1 MKPRGLLNPE
11 ALGELF
17 SLERRAPPPD
27 LAHLI
32 EVHWTVSW
40 DLRGREPYRSEV
52 LPHPCVHVVCE
63 SSGAATVHGV
73 AHARFERR
81 LEGRGWAMGTKFL
94 PGGFAPFTDR
104 PVSELTDRVLGLR
117 DVFGTSADDLRP
129 AAETTPQALIPQVHR
144 FLRGRLSSEPDP
156 RRELVQTVAA
166 EMLTADP
173 GERVADFAARHHV
186 SERTLQRLFAAYVGI
201 GPKWVLQRYRLHE
214 AIEQLAGRRD
224 VDWARFA
231 LDLGYY
237 DQAHFNR
244 DFRSLVGR
252 TPAAYGRPGQTAAGS
267 GGREPRTA
275 AS

>member
-1 MKPRGLLNPE
+1 VNARGLLNPE
-11 ALGELF
+11 ALGQVF
-17 SLERRAPPPD
+17 SLDRRAPPPD

-32 EVHWTVSW
+32 ETHWTVSW

-52 LPHPCVHVVCE
+52 LPHPCVHLVFE
-63 SSGAATVHGV
+63 SRGEAAVHGV

-81 LEGRGWAMGTKFL
+81 LSGAGWAMGTKFR
-94 PGGFAPFTDR
+94 PGGFAPFMDR
-104 PVSELTDRVLGLR
+104 PVSELTDRVLALR
-117 DVFGTSADDLRP
+117 AVLGPD
-129 AAETTPQALIPQVHR
+129 AAALEQAPPEHPEQLLPRLHA
-144 FLRGRLSSEPDP
+144 FLRARLSTEPDP
-156 RRELVQTVAA
+156 RRELVQAIAA
-166 EMLTADP
+166 EMLAADP

-201 GPKWVLQRYRLHE
+201 GPKWVLRRYRLHE
-214 AIEQLAGRRD
+214 AIERLGGRRD

-252 TPAAYGRPGQTAAGS
+252 TPLQYGRPAGD
-267 GGREPRTA
+267 RVAA
-275 AS
+275 ASG